1 MSNKMKKHFLTL
13 TVGLMLTAATTLA
26 QTTATDKIYIDTGNK
41 GHDIPSSMYGIFFEE
56 INHAGDGGLYAELIQ
71 NRAFEEHVIP
81 SGSTY
86 QDGKVYFPYSLNY
99 YGMDMTQEVDN
110 WDLESK
116 KMQAWSVTGTGCTV
130 SYDVKE
136 MAEPLDSVTPH
147 ALELTISNST
157 ASGKAIVQNA
167 GYWGVPSVKNAT
179 YKVRFYLRTADYTGN
194 VRAYIYDNQTKKDLG
209 GEDFTVTTNGEWTEY
224 TAIITASQTQD
235 DDGVFRLE
243 FSGNGTVDIDYV
255 SLFPTDTYKGR
266 ENGIRRDLAEIL
278 EGMHPAFMRWP
289 GGCIVE
295 GITLENRVKWKETI
309 DSDPMKRRGEYVLWG
324 YRSTWGLGYHEF
336 LQFCEDMG
344 MAGMFV
350 DNAGLSCCL
359 RNGDFTVNEDSV
371 ELFYQDMRDAIEYA
385 IGDPL
390 TNEWAAMRAA
400 RGHYEPF
407 PLKYV
412 EIGNENGT
420 ARYIHNFNYI
430 YQKLKADYPQ
440 ITFINTLTQDIY
452 DIVGNGTE
460 TEYTNGDKVRATD
473 MVDPHWYVDPDYF
486 FNNVDIF
493 DSSKVTRGKYTVYVG
508 EYATNNGVGQGTLE
522 AALSESAFMMN
533 MERNSDLVKMASY
546 APLIT
551 NVNQPNWA
559 CNLIWQKNGQ
569 VMGRASYYLQKMF
582 AENRPDYNVNS
593 QLYSNLLSQPFQGRI
608 GVGTWLTSAKFRNV
622 KVSSVDGD
630 TIYYESDFTNKEN
643 EWSPIYGTWSV
654 SNGTYNQTSTSETGA
669 VSIMNTRS
677 FPSGVIEVEAMKTG
691 GAEGFLID
699 FACASGD
706 LSSHYRLN
714 LGGWG
719 NTKAA
724 IEKCSDKGGSVVSD
738 MVNYTLKNNQWYA
751 IKVVVNGNKV
761 TCYVDGT
768 QILSYATSTRLPG
781 RLQSISGYDSTNGE
795 IVVKVVN
802 GTRKAWTP
810 ELSLN
815 AQDIAGTATAIT
827 LTSAGRE
834 DENSMDNQTL
844 ITPQETTVSNISNT
858 FSYTFPAYSF
868 TILRIKASPADA
880 AIEIPTFNYTTEPLD
895 LTNLDEVVTYT
906 VENSATKW
914 TTYTLQ
920 PAISTK
926 DSLLIGYYGLVSND
940 AQGILYFHSGQDSY
954 KGLIEERFN
963 AENAFRCKFR
973 YIAAKKAYSIETT
986 YGDGTAYTQGIGGG
1000 HYINTA
1006 PGGIVFMGSCAAT
1019 QYGTDAQDHALWYVT
1034 YDADHKGFL
1043 IESKGRE
1050 GYYLNYDADAS
1061 HVYTSSTKYYWRLR
1075 PITSASYDP
1084 TGIADIH
1091 TDEQAASDD
1100 LAYYTLDGI
1109 AHQLPVRGINIHQG
1123 KKMIVK

>member
-1 MSNKMKKHFLTL
+1 MKRTYLTL
-13 TVGLMLTAATTLA
+13 AAGMMLALVAMGQNGSA
-26 QTTATDKIYIDTGNK
+26 DKIYIDTGNK
-41 GHDIPSSMYGIFFEE
+41 GNDIPSSMYGIFFEE
-56 INHAGDGGLYAELIQ
+56 INHAGDGGLYAELVQ
-71 NRAFEEHVIP
+71 NRGFEEHVIP
-81 SGSTY
+81 RGSTY
-86 QDGKVYFPYSLNY
+86 KDGKVYFSYSQNY

-116 KMQAWSVTGTGCTV
+116 KMQAWAVNSTRCAV
-130 SYDVKE
+130 SHDVKE
-136 MAEPLDSVTPH
+136 MDEPLDSATPH
-147 ALELTISNST
+147 ALRLVITGSAANS
-157 ASGKAIVQNA
+157 KAVVQNA
-167 GYWGVPSVKNAT
+167 GYWGVPTVKDAT
-179 YKVRFYLRTADYTGN
+179 YRVRFYLRTNDYVGN
-194 VRAYIYDNQTKKDLG
+194 VRAYIYNTSTKKDLG
-209 GEDFTVTTNGEWTEY
+209 GEDFTVTSDGKWTEY
-224 TAIITASQTQD
+224 TATITASQTQND
-235 DDGVFRLE
+235 NGVFRLE
-243 FSGNGTVDIDYV
+243 FSGDGTIDVDYV

-266 ENGIRRDLAEIL
+266 ENGIRRDLAEML
-278 EGMHPAFMRWP
+278 ENMHPAFMRWP

-309 DSDPMKRRGEYVLWG
+309 DADPMKRPGEYVLWG

-350 DNAGLSCCL
+350 DNAGMACSL

-371 ELFYQDMRDAIEYA
+371 ELFYQDIRDAIEYA

-390 TNEWAAMRAA
+390 TNEWAAKRAA

-420 ARYIHNFNYI
+420 ARYIKNFNYI
-430 YQKLKADYPQ
+430 YRKLKAEYPQ

-452 DIVGNGTE
+452 NIVGNGTE
-460 TEYTNGDKVRATD
+460 AQYKNGDKVRATD
-473 MVDPHWYVDPDYF
+473 MVDPHWYVEPDYF
-486 FNNVDIF
+486 FNNIDLF
-493 DSSKVTRGKYTVYVG
+493 DSSKVARGKYTVYVG

-551 NVNQPNWA
+551 NVNQPNWS

-582 AENRPDYNVNS
+582 AENRPDYNINS
-593 QLYSNLLSQPFQGRI
+593 QLYSNQLSQPFQGRI

-622 KVSSVDGD
+622 KVSSINGD
-630 TIYYESDFTNKEN
+630 TVYYKSDFTNKEN
-643 EWSPIYGTWSV
+643 EWSPIYGTWAV
-654 SNGTYNQTSTSETGA
+654 SDETYTQTSANETGA
-669 VSIMNTRS
+669 VAIMNTRS
-677 FPSGVIEVEAMKTG
+677 FPAGVIELEAMKTG
-691 GAEGFLID
+691 GSEGFLID
-699 FACASGD
+699 FGCATDG

-724 IEKCSDKGGSVVSD
+724 IEKCSDKSGSVVSD
-738 MVNYTLKNNQWYA
+738 MVDYTLNSNQWYK
-751 IKVVVNGNKV
+751 IKIIVNGNEV
-761 TCYVDGT
+761 TCYVDGKK
-768 QILSYATSTRLPG
+768 ILSYTTSTRLPG
-781 RLQSISGYDSTNGE
+781 RLQSISGYDTATGE

-810 ELSLN
+810 EISLN
-815 AQDIAGTATAIT
+815 AQDIASTATAIT

-834 DENSMDNQTL
+834 DENSLDNPTF
-844 ITPQETTVSNISNT
+844 ITPQETTVSNVSDV

-868 TILRIKASPADA
+868 TILRIKATPAESA
-880 AIEIPTFNYTTEPLD
+880 TAIPSFNYSAEPID
-895 LTNLDEVVTYT
+895 LTNLDEVVAYT
-906 VENSATKW
+906 VEQSATRW

-920 PAISTK
+920 PAISTA
-926 DSLLIGYYGLVSND
+926 DSLQTGYYGLVSSD

-963 AENAFRCKFR
+963 AENALRCKFR
-973 YIAAKKAYSIETT
+973 YLPTKGAYSIETT
-986 YGDGTAYTQGIGGG
+986 FADGTAYTQGIGGG
-1000 HYINTA
+1000 HYVNTA

-1050 GYYLNYDADAS
+1050 GCYLNYSADAS
-1061 HVYTSSTKYYWRLR
+1061 HVYTSTAKYYWRLR
-1075 PITSASYDP
+1075 PITSVTYDP
-1084 TGIADIH
+1084 TGISGITA
-1091 TDEQAASDD
+1091 DD
-1100 LAYYTLDGI
+1100 LNTFKDNVEFYTLDGV
-1109 AHQLPVRGINIHQG
+1109 AHQRPVRGINIYQG
-1123 KKMIVK
+1123 NKVIIK